1 MKSSQD
7 IEKCIH
13 QLVKIL
19 YGKKRNKGQLSQG
32 KILKILY
39 NNGDMSQKE
48 MQEKLDI
55 QSGSMSELINKLE
68 NKKFIIRLKDNYDR
82 RKVIL
87 HLTEEGRRDVERYRQ
102 EYQNQMTHYFYIL
115 DQDEKET
122 LYEILIKLLDQGEL
136 PHQTRE

>member
-19 YGKKRNKGQLSQG
+19 YGKKSNKGQLSQG

-102 EYQNQMTHYFYIL
+102 EYQNQMTHYFDIL

>member
-1 MKSSQD
+1 
-7 IEKCIH
+7 
-13 QLVKIL
+13 
-19 YGKKRNKGQLSQG
+19 
-32 KILKILY
+32 
-39 NNGDMSQKE
+39 MSQKE

-102 EYQNQMTHYFYIL
+102 EYQNQMTHYFDIL